1 MRLMSPTR
9 LASLAVAATLCGLA
23 FWHLR
28 AGPESTPGAL
38 REAIRALFGHDIEV
52 SARLIIAAEFGGAAA
67 VLLVGNG
74 FLSMAAS
81 VAGIFVALACLSRA
95 LSVGGMMA
103 PIGGMALFGALLF
116 VSYRAAT
123 LARAQREAEP
133 SPRRGLSPGWSLLGA
148 IAAMTTSA
156 HFAASAQ
163 FKSADVA
170 PSSAA
175 APAQTAPAIEL
186 DMKTF
191 VGQPLSQSPLGKYM
205 PELESLCSAAN
216 APEGAYVVVYSPSC
230 GTCYSLFRDNFSMPR
245 PQKVIAIAI
254 PLADGAVSAATEP
267 PAPIECFECVE
278 RVLPQGPRWLVA
290 SPMVL
295 RIEGGI
301 VTCAADR
308 FGGDCLPR

>member
-9 LASLAVAATLCGLA
+9 FASLAVAATLCGLA
-23 FWHLR
+23 FWQLR

-38 REAIRALFGHDIEV
+38 REAIRALFGYDLEV
-52 SARLIIAAEFGGAAA
+52 AARLIIAAEFGGAAA

-74 FLSMAAS
+74 FLSMTAS
-81 VAGIFVALACLSRA
+81 IAGLFVALACLSRS
-95 LSVGGMMA
+95 LSVGGMLA
-103 PIGGMALFGALLF
+103 PIGAMALFGALLF
-116 VSYRAAT
+116 LSYKAAKT
-123 LARAQREAEP
+123 ARALREAEE
-133 SPRRGLSPGWSLLGA
+133 SPRRGLSPAWSLLGA

-163 FKSADVA
+163 FKSAEGASAPAPA
-170 PSSAA
+170 PS
-175 APAQTAPAIEL
+175 QTVPSIDL
-186 DMKTF
+186 DMRAF

-205 PELESLCSAAN
+205 PELESLCSTAN
-216 APEGAYVVVYSPSC
+216 APDGAYVVVYSPSC

-245 PQKVIAIAI
+245 PQRVIAIAI

-278 RVLPQGPRWLVA
+278 RTLPQGPRWLVA

-308 FGGDCLPR
+308 LGGDCLPR

>member
-9 LASLAVAATLCGLA
+9 FASLAVAATLCGLA
-23 FWHLR
+23 IWQLR

-38 REAIRALFGHDIEV
+38 REAIRALFGYDLEV
-52 SARLIIAAEFGGAAA
+52 AARLIIAAEFGGAAA

-74 FLSMAAS
+74 FLSMTAS
-81 VAGIFVALACLSRA
+81 IAGLFVALACLSRS
-95 LSVGGMMA
+95 LSVGGMLA
-103 PIGGMALFGALLF
+103 PIGAMALFGALLF
-116 VSYRAAT
+116 LSYKAAKT
-123 LARAQREAEP
+123 ARALREAEE
-133 SPRRGLSPGWSLLGA
+133 SPRRGLSPAWSLLGA

-163 FKSADVA
+163 FKSAEGASAPAPA
-170 PSSAA
+170 PS
-175 APAQTAPAIEL
+175 QTVPSIDL
-186 DMKTF
+186 DMRAF

-216 APEGAYVVVYSPSC
+216 APDGAYVVVYSPSC

-245 PQKVIAIAI
+245 PQRVIAIAI

-267 PAPIECFECVE
+267 PAPIECFDCVE
-278 RVLPQGPRWLVA
+278 RTLPQGPRWLVA

-308 FGGDCLPR
+308 LGGDCLPR

>member
-9 LASLAVAATLCGLA
+9 FASLAVAATLCGLA
-23 FWHLR
+23 FWQLR

-38 REAIRALFGHDIEV
+38 REAIRALFGYDLEV
-52 SARLIIAAEFGGAAA
+52 AARLIIAAEFGGAAA

-74 FLSMAAS
+74 FLSMTAS
-81 VAGIFVALACLSRA
+81 IAGLFVALACLSRS
-95 LSVGGMMA
+95 LSVGGMLA
-103 PIGGMALFGALLF
+103 PIGAMALFGALLF
-116 VSYRAAT
+116 MSYKAAKT
-123 LARAQREAEP
+123 ARALREAEE
-133 SPRRGLSPGWSLLGA
+133 SPRRGLSPAWSLLGA

-163 FKSADVA
+163 FKSAEGASAPAPA
-170 PSSAA
+170 PS
-175 APAQTAPAIEL
+175 QTVPSIDL
-186 DMKTF
+186 DMRAF

-205 PELESLCSAAN
+205 PELESLCSTAN
-216 APEGAYVVVYSPSC
+216 APDGAYVVVYSPSC

-245 PQKVIAIAI
+245 PQRVIAIAI

-267 PAPIECFECVE
+267 PAPIECFDCVE
-278 RVLPQGPRWLVA
+278 RTLPQGPRWLVA

-308 FGGDCLPR
+308 LGGDCLPR

>member
-1 MRLMSPTR
+1 MRLTSPTR
-9 LASLAVAATLCGLA
+9 FASLVVAATLCGLA

-38 REAIRALFGHDIEV
+38 REAIRALFGYDLEV
-52 SARLIIAAEFGGAAA
+52 SARLIVAAEFGGAAA

-81 VAGIFVALACLSRA
+81 VAGMFVALACLSRA
-95 LSVGGMMA
+95 LAVGGVLA

-116 VSYRAAT
+116 VSYNAAKA
-123 LARAQREAEP
+123 ARAQREAEQ

-163 FKSADVA
+163 FKSAEGA
-170 PSSAA
+170 PLPGA
-175 APAQTAPAIEL
+175 APTQAVPSIDL
-186 DMKTF
+186 DMKAF

-205 PELESLCSAAN
+205 TELESLCSAAN
-216 APEGAYVVVYSPSC
+216 APEGAYIVVYSPSC

>member
-9 LASLAVAATLCGLA
+9 FASLAVAATLCGLA
-23 FWHLR
+23 IWQLR

-38 REAIRALFGHDIEV
+38 REAIRALFGYDLEV
-52 SARLIIAAEFGGAAA
+52 AARLIIAAEFGGAAA

-74 FLSMAAS
+74 FLSMTAS
-81 VAGIFVALACLSRA
+81 IAGLFVALACLSRS
-95 LSVGGMMA
+95 LSVGGMLA
-103 PIGGMALFGALLF
+103 PIGAMALFGALLF
-116 VSYRAAT
+116 LSYKAAKT
-123 LARAQREAEP
+123 ARALREAEE
-133 SPRRGLSPGWSLLGA
+133 SPRRGLSPAWSLLGA

-163 FKSADVA
+163 FKSAEGASAPAPA
-170 PSSAA
+170 PS
-175 APAQTAPAIEL
+175 QTVPSIDL
-186 DMKTF
+186 DMRAF

-205 PELESLCSAAN
+205 PELESLCSTAN
-216 APEGAYVVVYSPSC
+216 APDGAYVVVYSPSC

-245 PQKVIAIAI
+245 PQRVIAIAI

-278 RVLPQGPRWLVA
+278 RTLPQGPRWLVA

-308 FGGDCLPR
+308 LGGDCLPR